1 MNNEKM
7 GQFIFELRK
16 SNQMTQ
22 KDLASQLNITD
33 KAVSKWE
40 RGLSCPDISLL
51 PSIAD
56 ILGVTTGELL
66 NGKKSNADTEDVE
79 IIIDNALQYADKA
92 VKNKAK
98 SIQSICATAF
108 SLLLLA
114 GIVVCAICNMAI
126 SGNFTWSLFPIS
138 SIVFAWLVF
147 FPVIKF
153 GEKGICGTM
162 IALSV
167 LIVPFLY
174 VLDHLIEISDL
185 ILPIGIRMAI
195 ISMVFLWIVFALFK
209 ILKSRKRI
217 ASAITLLL
225 AIPMSFLINV
235 SLSKIISE
243 PLLDVWDIFAFCI
256 FATAAILLLV
266 KNFSIPKKKFL

>member
-7 GQFIFELRK
+7 GQFISELRK
-16 SNQMTQ
+16 FNQMTQ
-22 KDLASQLNITD
+22 KDLAAKLNITD

-51 PSIAD
+51 PSLAD

-66 NGKKSNADTEDVE
+66 NGKKSNADTENVKP
-79 IIIDNALQYADKA
+79 IIDNALQYANKA
-92 VKNKAK
+92 VKDKAK
-98 SIQSICATAF
+98 SIQNIYAIVF

-114 GIVVCAICNMAI
+114 GIVVCAICDMAI

-138 SIVFAWLVF
+138 SIVFTWLVF

-153 GEKGICGTM
+153 GERGIWGTM

-167 LIVPFLY
+167 LIIPFLY
-174 VLDHLIEISDL
+174 VLDHLIKTSNL
-185 ILPIGIRMAI
+185 ILPVGIRIAI

-209 ILKSRKRI
+209 ILKSKKRI
-217 ASAITLLL
+217 ASAISLLL
-225 AIPMSFLINV
+225 AIPVCFLINF
-235 SLSKIISE
+235 SLSRIISE
-243 PLLDVWDIFAFCI
+243 PLFDVWDIFAFSI
-256 FATAAILLLV
+256 ITIAAILLFI
-266 KNFSIPKKKFL
+266 KNFAVRKKKLL

>member
-7 GQFIFELRK
+7 GQFISELRK
-16 SNQMTQ
+16 FHQMTQ
-22 KDLASQLNITD
+22 KELAAKLNITD

-56 ILGVTTGELL
+56 IFGVTISELL
-66 NGKKSNADTEDVE
+66 NGKKSDAHTQDVE
-79 IIIDNALQYADKA
+79 TIDIALHYGDKT

-98 SIQSICATAF
+98 SIQAICAIVF

-114 GIVVCAICNMAI
+114 GIAVCAICDMAI

-138 SIVFAWLVF
+138 SIVFTWLVF

-174 VLDHLIEISDL
+174 ILDYLIDMSNL
-185 ILPIGIRMAI
+185 ILPIGIPIAA
-195 ISMVFLWIVFALFK
+195 ISMVFLWVVFAVFK
-209 ILKSRKRI
+209 ILKSRKLI
-217 ASAITLLL
+217 ASAVSLLL
-225 AIPMSFLINV
+225 TIPVCVLINY
-235 SLSKIISE
+235 SLNSIISE
-243 PLLDVWDIFAFCI
+243 PFFDVWDILSFSI
-256 FATAAILLLV
+256 IIVAAALLLAG
-266 KNFSIPKKKFL
+266 NFIMRKKK